1 MVYVVG
7 IGPGHKDY
15 ILPKAIKVLN
25 ESDIII
31 GFSRALDG
39 IDVSKDKK
47 IGIKSLSEVLDVL
60 EKYYGKNISIIAS
73 GDPSFYGISDFINR
87 NYKGETNIITGIS
100 SIQYFASKINKALDH
115 AYLGSVHGREEDFI
129 HKVKENNR
137 SFWLT
142 DRNNTPS
149 ILCKKLNDNNIKAKV
164 YVGED
169 LSYDNEIITIDYN
182 YNLLD
187 KEFSSLCVIM
197 VESF

>member
-31 GFSRALDG
+31 GFSRALGG

-47 IGIKSLSEVLDVL
+47 MVIKSLSEVLDIL
-60 EKYYGKNISIIAS
+60 EKYPGKNISIIAS
-73 GDPSFYGISDFINR
+73 GDPCFYGISDFINR
-87 NYKGETNIITGIS
+87 SYKGQVEIITGIS
-100 SIQYFASKINKALDH
+100 SFQYFASKINKALDH

-129 HKVKENNR
+129 NKVKENNR

-149 ILCKKLNDNNIKAKV
+149 TLCKKINDNNIKAKV

>member
-31 GFSRALDG
+31 GFSRALGG

-47 IGIKSLSEVLDVL
+47 MVIKSLSEVLDIL
-60 EKYYGKNISIIAS
+60 EKYPGKNISIIAS
-73 GDPSFYGISDFINR
+73 GDPCFYGISDFINR
-87 NYKGETNIITGIS
+87 SYKGQVEIITGIS
-100 SIQYFASKINKALDH
+100 SFQYFASKINKALDH

-129 HKVKENNR
+129 NKVKENNR

-149 ILCKKLNDNNIKAKV
+149 TLCKKLNDNNIKAKV